1 MKEYTIY
8 QLWAQYF
15 KDTEIVGFSSFIGWL
30 KKRELTYRLDPAR
43 GVVVQVP
50 EE

>member
-8 QLWAQYF
+8 QLWDRSGVKTWTAF
-15 KDTEIVGFSSFIGWL
+15 LHWL
-30 KKRELTYRLDPAR
+30 ERRKLAYYVDPAR

-50 EE
+50 E